1 MEQRDLTVESQEKSF
16 MSFYGAMFGIVFLT
30 TLILTILALRVHE
43 YFALIKIVVIVVF
56 LALAIKRAIKMHS
69 NVIKKILGS
78 LLAFFIT
85 LIVTTISETNAV
97 KLAFAMLGVE

>member
-1 MEQRDLTVESQEKSF
+1 MEQRDLTVDSQERSF

-43 YFALIKIVVIVVF
+43 YFALIKMAVIVVF
-56 LALAIKRAIKMHS
+56 LFLAIKRAIKMHS
-69 NVIKKILGS
+69 SVIKKIFGS

-85 LIVTTISETNAV
+85 LIVASISESIAI
-97 KLAFAMLGVE
+97 KLASAMLKVW